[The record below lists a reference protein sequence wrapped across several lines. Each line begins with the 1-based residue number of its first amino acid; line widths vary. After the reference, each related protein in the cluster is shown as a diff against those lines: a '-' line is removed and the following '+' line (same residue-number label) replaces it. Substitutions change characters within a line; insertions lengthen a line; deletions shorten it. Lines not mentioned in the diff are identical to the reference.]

1 MLRPALLFALLASP
15 VLGHEPPGE
24 LFTTRPAPTHAV
36 PLPKGEDS
44 FHFVIYGDRTGGPPE
59 GIDVLKQ
66 AVVDTN
72 LLDPDLVMTVGDLV
86 QGYNETPEWL
96 EQAAEFRGVMG
107 GLNMAWFPVAGNHD
121 VYWRGRGKPPEGEHE
136 DEYEAH
142 FGPLWY
148 SFKHKN
154 AGFIALYTDEGDPQT
169 GEKTFGKGSAQ
180 TMSPEQLKF
189 LGESLER
196 FEDLDHVF
204 VFLHHPRWIG
214 RGYAGGNWDEVHRT
228 LADAGNVTA
237 VFAGHIHRR
246 RYDGVKDGIA
256 YYALAAT
263 GGAMPGV
270 YPQIGYLHHLDVVT
284 VRPDGISVATI
295 PVGAVID
302 PRDYTP
308 ERLADFDRL
317 RSLSLKRVADPIRLG
332 ERGGA
337 DGDYV
342 LEVTNPVSRPIEI
355 TLAGDRGTGWAFSPD
370 HAHLNLA
377 PEETGRLTLHYETPG
392 VADVT
397 PGITGESA
405 AWAAPALTLDV
416 DYLDEEARVSM
427 PPRRVELAVTA
438 GALSENFFA
447 DAPDRALRLSGDGAL
462 RVESDAVAI
471 LEDSP
476 FTLEL
481 RATPEPAALRGT
493 VAMAGKQ
500 QNSEFGLFLNDGVPR
515 FNVHLNGKYVSAIG
529 RVRLEAGREQHVAG
543 VFDGGE
549 LRLYVDG
556 TPVGA
561 VSTGSSVRTRNALP
575 LYVGADPNGSGEPSF
590 LFTGTIDDVRLS
602 KVARYFDPFE
612 VSDSFQPDADTLLL
626 FPLDRTVGPLVP
638 GRGGVAGRLVGDA
651 TVEE

>member
-1 MLRPALLFALLASP
+1 MSFPMTRPALLLALLCTPA
-15 VLGHEPPGE
+15 LAHEPPGE
-24 LFTTRPAPTHAV
+24 IFTTRPDPTHAV
-36 PLPKGEDS
+36 PLPDGEDV

-59 GIDVLKQ
+59 GIEVLKQ

-86 QGYNETPEWL
+86 QGYNETPQWL
-96 EQAAEFRGVMG
+96 DQAEEFRGVMD
-107 GLNMAWFPVAGNHD
+107 GLNMNWFPVAGNHD
-121 VYWRGRGKPPEGEHE
+121 VYWRGRGKKPEGEHE
-136 DEYEAH
+136 SEYEAH

-154 AGFIALYTDEGDPQT
+154 AGFLVCYTDEGNPET
-169 GEKTFGKGSAQ
+169 GEKTFSKGAAQ
-180 TMSPEQLKF
+180 KMSPAQMKF
-189 LGESLER
+189 VGESLGR
-196 FEDLDHVF
+196 FKDLDHVF

-214 RGYAGGNWDEVHRT
+214 GGYAGGNWDEVHEL
-228 LADAGNVTA
+228 LAGAGNVTA

-246 RYDGVKDGIA
+246 RYDGERDGIA

-284 VRPDGISVATI
+284 VRPDDISVATI

-302 PRDYTP
+302 PKQYTP

-317 RSLSLKRVADPIRLG
+317 RSLAVKRASDPIRLG
-332 ERGGA
+332 EAGEATGT
-337 DGDYV
+337 YE
-342 LEVTNPVSRPIEI
+342 LEFTNPVSRPIEV
-355 TLAGDRGTGWAFSPD
+355 TVAPEPAGGWTFSPD
-370 HAHLNLA
+370 HEHVTLG
-377 PEETGRLTLHYETPG
+377 PGETGSAMLRYG
-392 VADVT
+392 T
-397 PGITGESA
+397 PGIPDDADSWVT
-405 AWAAPALTLDV
+405 PALTLNV
-416 DYLDEEARVSM
+416 DYLDEAARVSM

-438 GALSENFFA
+438 GPLAETFFA
-447 DAPDRALRLSGDGAL
+447 DAPDRELRLPGDAAL
-462 RVESDAVAI
+462 RVESEAVAVPA
-471 LEDSP
+471 DSP

-481 RATPEPAALRGT
+481 RANPEPAALKGSVSLAAKT
-493 VAMAGKQ
+493 
-500 QNSEFGLFLNDGVPR
+500 QNSEFALFLNDGVPR
-515 FNVHLNGKYVSAIG
+515 FDVHLNGKYVSAIG

-561 VSTGSSVRTRNALP
+561 ASTGSSVRTRNALP
-575 LYVGADPNGSGEPSF
+575 LYVGADPDGRGEPTRF
-590 LFTGTIDDVRLS
+590 FTGTIDDVRLS

-612 VSDSFQPDADTLLL
+612 VSTSFEPDADTVLL

-638 GRGGVAGRLVGDA
+638 GRAGVTGRLVGGA
-651 TVEE
+651 TLAE